1 MQLLDTRFL
10 LEKIINTQVISYS
23 LSSVDR
29 LLCALCIDART
40 YEFTIKSRKKG
51 VRWLVNSY
59 LIQCQFSEC

>member
-23 LSSVDR
+23 HSSVDR
-29 LLCALCIDART
+29 LLCALCIDVRI

-51 VRWLVNSY
+51 SRWLVNSY